1 MQFTLV
7 IFSTYKFAQESLV
20 IPQSAPSFFMSKN
33 YYNLE
38 VINLISLSS
47 TDLSKLKNN
56 FFTKRT
62 IFTSPQLKITLFNTV
77 LLQLKFIT
85 YFCYSRIATIANPLN
100 KEKSY
105 VSMY

>member
-1 MQFTLV
+1 MKFTLV
-7 IFSTYKFAQESLV
+7 IFSTYKFAQESLE
-20 IPQSAPSFFMSKN
+20 IAKSARTVFMSKN
-33 YYNLE
+33 VVVLN
-38 VINLISLSS
+38 VMSLIYKGL
-47 TDLSKLKNN
+47 LKFINN

-105 VSMY
+105 ASMY